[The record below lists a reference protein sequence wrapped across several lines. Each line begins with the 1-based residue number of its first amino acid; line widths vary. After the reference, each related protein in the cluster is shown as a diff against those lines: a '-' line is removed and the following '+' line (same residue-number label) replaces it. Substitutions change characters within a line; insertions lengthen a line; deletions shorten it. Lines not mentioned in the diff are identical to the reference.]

1 MSKKK
6 IILLILGILLAMGV
20 AGIFF
25 NNYLNTNKVK
35 DFIQA
40 QLPENIELE
49 YRKLNT
55 NILFGNFSL
64 KDAKINIKDKGINIE
79 VEELELKGLNYTQL
93 LTSDT
98 IQISGSSIKNAFFL
112 IDQSKIDST
121 KIPQNKDRKN
131 LVFKLDKF
139 EVGFSGITVK
149 DKNGVL
155 RAQLNATQLGLRD
168 LMVQSRPK
176 ETEEDFKFALRSI
189 QSDSLQIALSETQDL
204 HIGRIEI
211 DDSKFKLSHSTLA
224 LKDRG
229 IQVDFDKLELNGKE
243 LGHVFSSDTIN
254 FEECLLSNASI
265 KINNSKRQTK
275 EAKQKVEAANKV
287 ININKFNIS
296 ETAFDFLD
304 ERGKPKIKFDQ
315 TNAFFEDIHI
325 LTAPE
330 EDQNHLTYKF
340 IQLDTKNLN
349 AAISDLHKIKIN
361 DLKVE
366 DKLATFNQLS
376 ITPNYSRTEFQ
387 KHIKEEKDVINLD
400 IPKVVV
406 SDYDYS
412 FDKDQNFIKAHQ
424 VSLNSP
430 DLSIYRNK
438 LMPDQTGRKPL
449 YSEMLRKLKMELAID
464 NIQIKDA
471 KLTYEEHVDRNQAP
485 GKIFFTQLNG
495 NIRNLYNKI
504 PSKDL
509 IAIILNAQFMGHA
522 PTHIEWT
529 FNVYQPADHF
539 RIKGSVKSLD
549 AKSLDSFLIP
559 NLKAKLDGT
568 VQLTT
573 FDFKGNDIKNNG
585 WMDMNY
591 DDLKVDVLN
600 NKNEKKG
607 FWSAIANFLV
617 KKDKDDSSK
626 VNNIVSVERDQTK
639 SFFNYFWLSLK
650 DGIKQNVVK
659 FQGRKDKS

>member
-6 IILLILGILLAMGV
+6 IILLIIGVLLAIGV
-20 AGIFF
+20 VSVFF

-40 QLPENIELE
+40 QLPENIDLE

-64 KDAKINIKDKGINIE
+64 KDAKIKLKDKGIEIE
-79 VEELELKGLNYTQL
+79 VEELELKGLNYRQL

-112 IDQSKIDST
+112 IDKSNIDST
-121 KIPQNKDRKN
+121 KIPEKKDRKN
-131 LVFKLDKF
+131 LVLKLDKF

-149 DKNGVL
+149 DKNGDI

-168 LMVQSRPK
+168 LMVQSRPEK
-176 ETEEDFKFALRSI
+176 TGDDFEFALRSI
-189 QSDSLQIALSETQDL
+189 QSDSLLIALSETEDL

-211 DDSKFKLSHSTLA
+211 DDSKFKLTNSQLA

-229 IQVDFDKLELNGKE
+229 IQVDFDKLELNGKH

-275 EAKQKVEAANKV
+275 KTRKKVQAANKV
-287 ININKFNIS
+287 INVAKFNIS

-304 ERGKPKIKFDQ
+304 DRGKPKIKFDK
-315 TNAFFEDIHI
+315 TNAFFEDIQI
-325 LTAPE
+325 LTAP
-330 EDQNHLTYKF
+330 DDNQNHLTYKF
-340 IQLDTKNLN
+340 IHLDAKDLN
-349 AAISDLHKIKIN
+349 AAISDLHKIQIKDIQI
-361 DLKVE
+361 E
-366 DKLATFNQLS
+366 DKIATFNKLS

-400 IPKVVV
+400 VPKVVV

-412 FDKDQNFIKAHQ
+412 FDKEDNFIKANQ
-424 VSLNSP
+424 ITLNSP

-464 NIQIKDA
+464 DIQIKNA
-471 KLTYEEHVDRNQAP
+471 KLSYEEHVDRNQAP
-485 GKIFFTQLNG
+485 GKIHFTQLHG

-509 IAIILNAQFMGHA
+509 VSINLDAQFMGHA

-529 FNVYQPADHF
+529 FNVHQPADHF
-539 RIKGSVKSLD
+539 RIKGSVKNLD
-549 AKSLDSFLIP
+549 AKSLDGFLIP
-559 NLKAKLDGT
+559 NMKAKLDGK

-573 FDFKGNDIKNNG
+573 FDFKGNDIKSTG
-585 WMDMNY
+585 RMDMNY

-600 NKNEKKG
+600 RKNEKKG

-617 KKDKDDSSK
+617 KNDKDDSSK

-650 DGIKQNVVK
+650 DGIKQNVMK
-659 FQGRKDKS
+659 FQGKKDKS

>member
-20 AGIFF
+20 AGFFF

-40 QLPENIELE
+40 QLPENIDLE

-64 KDAKINIKDKGINIE
+64 KDAKVKLKDKGIEIE
-79 VEELELKGLNYTQL
+79 VEELELKGLNYRQL

-131 LVFKLDKF
+131 LVLKLDKF
-139 EVGFSGITVK
+139 EVGFSGITFK
-149 DKNGVL
+149 DKNGFI
-155 RAQLNATQLGLRD
+155 RAQLNATQLSLKD

-176 ETEEDFKFALRSI
+176 ETEEDFNFALRSI
-189 QSDSLQIALSETQDL
+189 QSDSLLIALSETQDL
-204 HIGRIEI
+204 HIGRVEI
-211 DDSKFKLSHSTLA
+211 DDSKFKLSNSQLA

-229 IQVDFDKLELNGKE
+229 IQVDFDKLELNGKQ
-243 LGHVFSSDTIN
+243 LGHVFSADTIS
-254 FEECLLSNASI
+254 FEECFISKATI
-265 KINNSKRQTK
+265 KVNNSKRQTK
-275 EAKQKVEAANKV
+275 KAKQKVEAANKV
-287 ININKFNIS
+287 INIARFNIS

-304 ERGKPKIKFDQ
+304 DRGKPKIKFDK
-315 TNAFFEDIHI
+315 TNAFFKDIRI

-340 IQLDTKNLN
+340 ISLDAKDLK
-349 AAISDLHKIKIN
+349 AAMSDLHTFS
-361 DLKVE
+361 VE
-366 DKLATFNQLS
+366 DIQVNDKKAELDQVK
-376 ITPNYSRTEFQ
+376 ITPNYSRSEFQ
-387 KHIKEEKDVINLD
+387 SHIKEEKDVINLD
-400 IPKVVV
+400 VPKVVV

-412 FDKDQNFIKAHQ
+412 FDKEDNFIKANQ
-424 VSLNSP
+424 ITLNSP

-464 NIQIKDA
+464 DIQIKNA
-471 KLTYEEHVDRNQAP
+471 KLSYEEHVDRNQAP
-485 GKIFFTQLNG
+485 GKIHFTQLHG

-509 IAIILNAQFMGHA
+509 VSINLDAQFMGHA

-529 FNVYQPADHF
+529 FNVHQPADHF
-539 RIKGSVKSLD
+539 RIKGSVKNLD
-549 AKSLDSFLIP
+549 AKSLDGFLIP
-559 NLKAKLDGT
+559 NMKAKLDGK
-568 VQLTT
+568 VNLTT
-573 FDFKGNDIKNNG
+573 FDFKGNDIKSTG
-585 WMDMNY
+585 RMDMNY

-600 NKNEKKG
+600 RKKEKKG

-617 KKDKDDSSK
+617 KNDKDDSSK

-650 DGIKQNVVK
+650 EGIKQNVMK
-659 FQGRKDKS
+659 FQGKKDKS

>member
-20 AGIFF
+20 AGFFF

-40 QLPENIELE
+40 QLPENIDLE

-64 KDAKINIKDKGINIE
+64 KDAKVKLKDKGIEIE
-79 VEELELKGLNYTQL
+79 VEELQLKGLNYRQL

-131 LVFKLDKF
+131 LVLKLEKF
-139 EVGFSGITVK
+139 EVGFSGITFK
-149 DKNGVL
+149 DRNGVI

-189 QSDSLQIALSETQDL
+189 QSDSLLIALSETQDL
-204 HIGRIEI
+204 HIGRVEI
-211 DDSKFKLSHSTLA
+211 DDSKFKLSNSQLA

-243 LGHVFSSDTIN
+243 LGHVFSADTIN
-254 FEECLLSNASI
+254 FEECFLSNATI
-265 KINNSKRQTK
+265 KVNNSKRQTK
-275 EAKQKVEAANKV
+275 KAKQKVEAANKV
-287 ININKFNIS
+287 INIARFNIS

-304 ERGKPKIKFDQ
+304 DRGKPKIKFDQ
-315 TNAFFEDIHI
+315 TNAFFKDIQI

-340 IQLDTKNLN
+340 IHLDAKDLN
-349 AAISDLHKIKIN
+349 AAISDLHKIHIKDIQ
-361 DLKVE
+361 VE
-366 DKLATFNQLS
+366 DKIATFNKLS

-400 IPKVVV
+400 VPKVVV

-412 FDKDQNFIKAHQ
+412 FDKEDNFIKANQ
-424 VSLNSP
+424 ITLNSP

-464 NIQIKDA
+464 DIQIKNA
-471 KLTYEEHVDRNQAP
+471 KLSYEEHVDRNQAP
-485 GKIFFTQLNG
+485 GKIHFTQLHG

-509 IAIILNAQFMGHA
+509 VSINLDAQFMGHA

-529 FNVYQPADHF
+529 FNVHQPADHF
-539 RIKGSVKSLD
+539 RIKGSVKNLD

-559 NLKAKLDGT
+559 NMKAKLDGK

-573 FDFKGNDIKNNG
+573 FDFKGNDIKSTG
-585 WMDMNY
+585 RMDMNY

-600 NKNEKKG
+600 RKNEKKG

-650 DGIKQNVVK
+650 DGIKQNVMK
-659 FQGRKDKS
+659 FQGKKDKS